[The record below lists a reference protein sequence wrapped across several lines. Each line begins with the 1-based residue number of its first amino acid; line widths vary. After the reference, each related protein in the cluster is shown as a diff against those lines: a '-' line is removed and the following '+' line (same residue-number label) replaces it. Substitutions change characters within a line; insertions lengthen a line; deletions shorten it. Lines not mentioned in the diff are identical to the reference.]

1 MIFLMTETTTATRMF
16 TLQLDWIRSTITPT
30 DNSPYGDG
38 DYVRNQKN
46 MGKNWSEE
54 AEALIDRF
62 LVATVLNQVYGTKQT
77 YIAKV

>member
-1 MIFLMTETTTATRMF
+1 MTETTTATRMF

-62 LVATVLNQVYGTKQT
+62 LVALGLEPGVRYRNKPILQRV
-77 YIAKV
+77 